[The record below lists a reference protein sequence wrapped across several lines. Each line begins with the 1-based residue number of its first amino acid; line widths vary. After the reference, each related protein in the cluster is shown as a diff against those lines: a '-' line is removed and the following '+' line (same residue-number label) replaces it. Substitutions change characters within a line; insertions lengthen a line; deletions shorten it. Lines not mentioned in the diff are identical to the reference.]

1 MSESPVANNK
11 KTTKAVKRQ
20 GFQKGKS
27 GNPSGRPKM
36 TDAERDALAEIKT
49 LASCVPD
56 KMRAMLNSAK
66 TPPAV
71 KVKICEIILDRTY
84 GKPDS
89 TVKVETP
96 KAAMLE
102 DIRDEMARIRA
113 SMEDTGQVDDDDA
126 EHRRIGFGD

>member
-1 MSESPVANNK
+1 MADIKPANRP
-11 KTTKAVKRQ
+11 KT
-20 GFQKGKS
+20 GKQATSTSFKPGQS
-27 GNPSGRPKM
+27 GNPRGRPKM
-36 TDAERDALAEIKT
+36 TDEERDVLAEIKS
-49 LASCVPD
+49 LAADVPN

-96 KAAMLE
+96 KAAML
-102 DIRDEMARIRA
+102 DDLRAEMKKLM
-113 SMEDTGQVDDDDA
+113 SQ
-126 EHRRIGFGD
+126 